1 MKSLVLF
8 ALLLF
13 FSSGILAAELSPT
26 TNASRL
32 GANIRGIGFPATFS
46 RDLKSGL
53 TNRILIRVTLLAG
66 EQRRGQSAVE
76 IAVRYDLW
84 DERFVL
90 NMTVNDTSLTT
101 GSYRSAEEI
110 IAFLA
115 DLRLADLFAT
125 DTLNAGDELR
135 LQAEVLFNPVD
146 KERMEKIRK
155 WVTENSTYVP
165 LEPGA
170 AGGAP
175 AGPTANA
182 MFNRIFEQYASG
194 SDVAAIWKDSASSKP
209 FKLAELRHGRP

>member
-8 ALLLF
+8 ALLLS
-13 FSSGILAAELSPT
+13 SSGILAAELSP
-26 TNASRL
+26 AMDGERL

-53 TNRILIRVTLLAG
+53 TNRILIRVTLLTG
-66 EQRRGQSAVE
+66 SPTHRHSAVD
-76 IAVRYDLW
+76 IAVQYDLW
-84 DERFVL
+84 DERFAL
-90 NMTVNDTSLTT
+90 TMTVNDRPIAAR
-101 GSYRSAEEI
+101 SYRTTTDI
-110 IAFLA
+110 IAFLS

-125 DTLNAGDELR
+125 DALNAGDELT
-135 LQAEVLFNPVD
+135 LQAEVLFNPID

-155 WVTENSTYVP
+155 WVTENSAYVP

-182 MFNRIFEQYASG
+182 IFNRIFEQYASG

-209 FKLAELRHGRP
+209 FRLEDLHRDRP